1 MVNPGRSGSPPVT
14 HLALP
19 KRPARPPP
27 GEAARARRQWPLW
40 PPPPVTR
47 GFDELPHPYAA
58 GHRGV
63 DLAAAV
69 GQQVLAAA
77 DGTVVFAGTVAGRGV
92 VSVDHAGGLR
102 TTYQPLLPTVA
113 AGDRVTAGQPVG
125 TVVAGHDGCPE
136 QVAACLHWGLRRGEE
151 YLDPLHLVLASP
163 TLRLKPWHR

>member
-1 MVNPGRSGSPPVT
+1 MTPPRS
-14 HLALP
+14 
-19 KRPARPPP
+19 PARPPP
-27 GEAARARRQWPLW
+27 SEAARMRSRWPLW

-63 DLAAAV
+63 DLAATA

-92 VSVDHAGGLR
+92 VSIDHEGGLR

-113 AGDRVTAGQPVG
+113 EGDQVTAGQPLG
-125 TVVAGHDGCPE
+125 TVVAGHPGCPQ

-151 YLDPLHLVLASP
+151 YLDPLRLVLAGP